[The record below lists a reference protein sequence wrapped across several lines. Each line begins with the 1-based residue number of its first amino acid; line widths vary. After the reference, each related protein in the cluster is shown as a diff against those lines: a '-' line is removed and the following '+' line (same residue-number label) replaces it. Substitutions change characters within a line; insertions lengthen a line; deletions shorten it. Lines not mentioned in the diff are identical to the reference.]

1 MSHLKKSERER
12 LKHLKEYL
20 EGWDFKVEPWFT
32 IPEEDA
38 RILLRAIE
46 QYDKSLERRKLRRL
60 RRKEGK

>member
-60 RRKEGK
+60 RRMEGK